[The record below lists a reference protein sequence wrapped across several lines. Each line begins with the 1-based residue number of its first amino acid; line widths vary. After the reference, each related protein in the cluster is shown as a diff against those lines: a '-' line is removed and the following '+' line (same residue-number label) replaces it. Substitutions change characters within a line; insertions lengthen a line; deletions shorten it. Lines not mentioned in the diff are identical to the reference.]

1 MFERGMRGG
10 VASINKRHVTA
21 NNPYI
26 GETYCSDK
34 PTSYVMYYDANSLY
48 STALC
53 KKLPVGGFRYL
64 SQREI
69 DEFDPRK
76 ISAESDTGYLFEV
89 DLDYPSDL
97 HDAHNDYPL
106 APEHVEPAYR
116 KLSKLQKKLIRDF
129 GLSEK
134 STKKLIPNLS
144 NKQNY
149 VLQGE
154 ILVLYL
160 DPLFHSFDIFNNDL
174 VCVERKK
181 SRVVLNRPVYVGQAC
196 LDISKQIMYEFYYKV
211 LKQKYG
217 SNISVCG
224 TDTDSL
230 IVEIFTED
238 IYEDMYEMREHF
250 DTSDYPKTHPLFSLS
265 NKKVMGKFKDEMNSV
280 PIVAFVG
287 LRAKMYSFK
296 TMSNGEKSVGKGIPR
311 GALKTQLC
319 FEDYLNCIT
328 KFERKNVNFSK
339 ISTDRKHNVM
349 TTYSVKKGLSCFD
362 DKRFILDDNVTTLA
376 HGHCNIKNMIEDS
389 DTEKDCDGDCEM
401 LDEGEENLRGLIE
414 LMDLV

>member
-1 MFERGMRGG
+1 MHLMFERGMRGG

-21 NNPYI
+21 NNPYK

-34 PTSYVMYYDANSLY
+34 PTSYVMYYYANSLY
-48 STALC
+48 STALW

-76 ISAESDTGYLFEV
+76 IPAESDTGFLFEV
-89 DLDYPSDL
+89 DLDYPAEL

-106 APEHVEPAYR
+106 APEHVEPAY
-116 KLSKLQKKLIRDF
+116 KKLA
-129 GLSEK
+129 
-134 STKKLIPNLS
+134 
-144 NKQNY
+144 
-149 VLQGE
+149 
-154 ILVLYL
+154 
-160 DPLFHSFDIFNNDL
+160 LFHSFDIFNNDL

-196 LDISKQIMYEFYYKV
+196 LDISKQIMYEFDYKV

-217 SNISVCG
+217 SSISVCG
-224 TDTDSL
+224 TDTDIL

-238 IYEDMYEMREHF
+238 IYADMYEMREYF
-250 DTSDYPKTHPLFSLS
+250 DTSDYPKTHPLFTLS
-265 NKKVMGKFKDEMNSV
+265 NKKDMGKFKDEMNSV

-296 TMSNGEKSVGKGIPR
+296 TKSNGEKSVGKGIPR

-319 FEDYLNCIT
+319 FEDYQNCIT
-328 KFERKNVNFSK
+328 KFERKNVSFSK
-339 ISTDRKHNVM
+339 ISTDRKHNVF

-362 DKRFILDDNVTTLA
+362 DKRFILADNVTTLA
-376 HGHCNIKNMIEDS
+376 HGHCNIQNMIEDS
-389 DTEKDCDGDCEM
+389 DTVNDCDGDCEM
-401 LDEGEENLRGLIE
+401 LDKGEENLRGLIE
-414 LMDLV
+414 LVDLL